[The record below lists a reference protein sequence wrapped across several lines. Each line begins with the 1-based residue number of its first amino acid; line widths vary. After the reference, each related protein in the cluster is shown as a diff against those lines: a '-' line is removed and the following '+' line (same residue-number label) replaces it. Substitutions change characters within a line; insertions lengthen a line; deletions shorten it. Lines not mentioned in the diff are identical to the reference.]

1 MENIAF
7 LLTGAQN
14 LPVELLMN
22 QIYRPQDAKAILKT
36 LDYGDMLLKEVP
48 MYSMGCN
55 ISKEAAQMAYD
66 AMKNE

>member
-1 MENIAF
+1 
-7 LLTGAQN
+7 
-14 LPVELLMN
+14 MN
-22 QIYRPQDAKAILKT
+22 QIYRPQDTKAILKT